1 MTEERGLR
9 TGGIEKIIPEYSTLL
24 EFDKETLDQ
33 NFEENYAAMKEATV
47 RFIMEK
53 INAKM
58 KEWTT
63 NAGDI
68 LTLELP
74 KRTGWEVLLVMG
86 YTEASP
92 RTVQIDS
99 SVSKDAIQ
107 AVIET
112 LTSEGFFTK
121 LSDDDLKVSLK
132 EFPAE
137 ETE

>member
-9 TGGIEKIIPEYSTLL
+9 TGDIEKIIPEYSTLL

-47 RFIMEK
+47 RCIMEK